1 MELIIAGLVLPL
13 VMFFVAFPLAYFVKP
28 FGILAFFGAFIA
40 IAYGT
45 SFGALYGTQAQNCN
59 KTDLK
64 RIAANAGIST
74 AIITAFLVWASVPFL
89 SGFVSRVF
97 DSFAPMLSET
107 LTYAFFALFGGV
119 YSAAIAGSLS
129 GICPT

>member
-13 VMFFVAFPLAYFVKP
+13 VMFFVSFPLAYFVRP
-28 FGILAFFGAFIA
+28 LSTLLFFLAFLA

-45 SFGALYGTQAQNCN
+45 SFGALYGTQAQNCDR
-59 KTDLK
+59 TDLK

-74 AIITAFLVWASVPFL
+74 AIIAAFLAWAAVPFL
-89 SGFVSRVF
+89 SGFVTRVF
-97 DSFAPMLSET
+97 DSFVPAFSIP

-119 YSAAIAGSLS
+119 YAAAVAGSLS
-129 GICPT
+129 GICP